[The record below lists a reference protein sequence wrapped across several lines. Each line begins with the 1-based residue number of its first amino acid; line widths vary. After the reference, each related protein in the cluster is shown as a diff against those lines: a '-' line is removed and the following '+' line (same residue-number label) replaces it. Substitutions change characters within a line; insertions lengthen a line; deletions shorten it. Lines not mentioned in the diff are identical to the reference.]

1 MGIGAF
7 SELVSN
13 CKLIEAVRNFSN
25 RDQFALFLCCMY
37 VCQAPLKPIAPPSDS
52 RKDPSA
58 NPVPTALSSRRAS
71 MMHSSRANAPSGL
84 STASVGS
91 IDTTTNNTG
100 STVSLLAASNSSK
113 LLSDAASALD
123 EMSVATAE
131 ILNTRNTHAAS
142 NSNKAA
148 ASASSKRKAS
158 MATGG
163 VAGGGF
169 GAALVDQFNRTDV
182 DMVFISNCIT
192 GPKHECNGKRF
203 LNRFQFMD
211 ALIGLAQ

>member
-1 MGIGAF
+1 
-7 SELVSN
+7 
-13 CKLIEAVRNFSN
+13 
-25 RDQFALFLCCMY
+25 
-37 VCQAPLKPIAPPSDS
+37 
-52 RKDPSA
+52 
-58 NPVPTALSSRRAS
+58 
-71 MMHSSRANAPSGL
+71 
-84 STASVGS
+84 
-91 IDTTTNNTG
+91 
-100 STVSLLAASNSSK
+100 
-113 LLSDAASALD
+113 
-123 EMSVATAE
+123 MSVATAE